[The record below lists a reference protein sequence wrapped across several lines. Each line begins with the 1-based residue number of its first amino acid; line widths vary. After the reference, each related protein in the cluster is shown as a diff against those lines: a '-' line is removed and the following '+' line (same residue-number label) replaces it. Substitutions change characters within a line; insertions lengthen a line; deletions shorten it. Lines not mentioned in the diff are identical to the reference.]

1 MKINAFTLFILC
13 LTHSKNFDDYNVSY
27 IYIYIYIYYVNKKN
41 LRYVIF
47 KINKSKIINI
57 LF

>member
-27 IYIYIYIYYVNKKN
+27 IYIYIYYVNKKN